1 MSDLSNRNQN
11 DSAPARSRGVLPWI
25 VVLVLVA
32 IAGAFLWAN
41 NRNGSDSPH
50 QVAAVQ
56 PKAEPSPA
64 PVSDETRQ
72 AVTALQQNVKDLQQ
86 NVKDIQ
92 QNVKGLQD
100 AQQRAADQISD
111 LRRQLAT
118 EQGDRKLLSD
128 QVGALSARMDNLA
141 NAQATGSTPQAA
153 KKKRGPR

>member
-86 NVKDIQ
+86 NVK
-92 QNVKGLQD
+92 GLQD
-100 AQQRAADQISD
+100 AQQRAADRISD
-111 LRRQLAT
+111 LQRHLAT

-141 NAQATGSTPQAA
+141 NAQTTGSTPQAA

>member
-86 NVKDIQ
+86 NVK
-92 QNVKGLQD
+92 GLQD